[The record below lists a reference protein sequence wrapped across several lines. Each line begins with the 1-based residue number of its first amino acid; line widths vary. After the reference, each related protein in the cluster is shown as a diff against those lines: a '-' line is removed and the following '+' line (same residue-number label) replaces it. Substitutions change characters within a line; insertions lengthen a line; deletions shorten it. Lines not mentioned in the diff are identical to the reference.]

1 MAVRTL
7 LYHVMFDHEPEVQC
21 HVCPE
26 HRAFAD
32 ALPCPDHDDH
42 GACDHIQYE
51 ACACNDNVGC
61 LGCWDPTA

>member
-51 ACACNDNVGC
+51 ACACDDNVGC
-61 LGCWDPTA
+61 LGCWDRS